1 MKHFLYILI
10 AAMALVACGTDSK
23 HFKIDGRLLNIN
35 QGEFFLYSTDG
46 ALSGLDTIKVRA
58 GRFTK
63 EIVCDRPTT
72 LMLVFP
78 NFTEQPIFAEPGKTV
93 NVEGDAYHLK
103 RLTVKGT
110 KDNKLMNAFRQQI
123 ENASP
128 PEALKFA
135 KQFIIDHPESMVS
148 VWMVRRY
155 FIATPSPDYATARS
169 LIATMLK
176 AQPDNIALR
185 RLQGSVK
192 TAAAVD
198 AGDKLPRFTTR
209 DINGRSVSDATL
221 RQTPYAAVLA
231 WASWSSESINLLRQ
245 MDFLQNELKGKFSVI
260 SICLDPDVATARRL
274 MEQNKI
280 DCTAICD
287 GKMIDNAVYRALG
300 MHSIPDNLLLHEGKV
315 VGTNMTF
322 ADLSKEVRKH

>member
-1 MKHFLYILI
+1 
-10 AAMALVACGTDSK
+10 MALAACGTDSK

-35 QGEFFLYSTDG
+35 QGEFYLYSADG
-46 ALSGLDTIKVRA
+46 ALTGLDTIKVRA

-93 NVEGDAYHLK
+93 KVEGDAYHLK
-103 RLTVKGT
+103 KLTVKGT

-123 ENASP
+123 EKASP
-128 PEALKFA
+128 PEAFNYA
-135 KQFIIDHPESMVS
+135 RQFILDHPESAVS
-148 VWMVRRY
+148 VWMVRHY
-155 FIATPSPDYATARS
+155 FIATPQPDYTAARS

-176 AQPDNIALR
+176 AQPDNIALL

-192 TAAAVD
+192 TAAALD
-198 AGDKLPRFTTR
+198 AGDKLPRFTAT
-209 DINGRSVSDATL
+209 DINRRTISDANL
-221 RQTPYAAVLA
+221 RQTPYAAVCA
-231 WASWSSESINLLRQ
+231 WATWSYESINMLRQ
-245 MDFLQNELKGKFSVI
+245 LSQLQKECNGSLSII

-274 MEQNKI
+274 LEQDNI
-280 DCTAICD
+280 DCTTVCD
-287 GKMIDNAVYRALG
+287 GKMIENAVYRTLG
-300 MHSIPDNLLLHEGKV
+300 MHSIPDNVLIHEGKV

-322 ADLSKEVRKH
+322 ADLSKEVRKK